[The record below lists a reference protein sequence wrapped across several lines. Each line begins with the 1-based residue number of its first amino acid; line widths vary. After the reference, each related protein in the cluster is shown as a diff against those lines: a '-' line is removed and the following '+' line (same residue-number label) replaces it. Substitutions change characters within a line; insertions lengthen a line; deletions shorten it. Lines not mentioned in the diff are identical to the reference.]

1 MPATTTSRNRKT
13 LSSVFVLCL
22 AANNEYNVPMI
33 DSDEISRDEL
43 TALLDLAGEL
53 STQVDH
59 HKVVMAILAQACA
72 FTNSP
77 EGSVLL
83 YDPIRKGL
91 YFSAARGPK
100 GDELLQKF
108 GERSIQRIPL
118 EGSKAGQAF
127 RSGEITVSSNVREDA
142 EHFKNVDDQISNV
155 TISVI
160 SAPLKIAG
168 STIGVLQLLNKV
180 DSSGGELCPY
190 DRHDYA
196 VLEHLGRI
204 AAAAINNARL
214 VQKLTAQTGLYA
226 RDGVSQYL
234 EIIDQPARPERLTA
248 LFADMRGFTQL
259 CQTQSDATRTQEIL
273 NDFLGMLAD
282 QVLLRG
288 GIVNKFVGDAVF
300 AFFQGEGA
308 PAAAVRCSFDMQ
320 ERFDSLRRRWIDE
333 CNEDLS
339 FIDIGIG
346 IATGTAA
353 VGSFGSAEV
362 KNFTAIG
369 TVINLA
375 SAFESAARNGRR
387 VLVDNATW
395 VSSRHIVLESEGP
408 LPFDLG
414 KPDQGVKIRYQHYW
428 LKRLTPDRPVR
439 VFLSH
444 NHHDREYV
452 ETRIREPLARRNVE
466 TWYSEQDIIP
476 GDDYIHRIQDG
487 LLKCDW
493 MLVILSAS
501 SAASD
506 WVRAEVNTALKDP
519 RFQGRVV
526 PVRVD
531 NALSY
536 PAALPFGSLDV
547 LDVSASPNAGDA
559 IYEFLVQ
566 REQQIRAAH

>member
-1 MPATTTSRNRKT
+1 MA
-13 LSSVFVLCL
+13 
-22 AANNEYNVPMI
+22 

-43 TALLDLAGEL
+43 IALLDLAGEL

-59 HKVVMAILAQACA
+59 HKVVLAILERACA
-72 FTNSP
+72 FTSSP

-83 YDPIRKGL
+83 YDSLRKGL
-91 YFSAARGPK
+91 YFSATRGPK
-100 GDELLQKF
+100 GDQLLQKF
-108 GERSIQRIPL
+108 GERSNQRIPL

-127 RSGEITVSSNVREDA
+127 RSGEITVSSNVQDDA

-168 STIGVLQLLNKV
+168 STVGVLQLLNKL
-180 DSSGGELCPY
+180 DSDGKLCPY
-190 DRHDYA
+190 DAHDCA

-204 AAAAINNARL
+204 AAAAINSVRL
-214 VQKLTAQTGLYA
+214 VQKLTAQTGLYT

-288 GIVNKFVGDAVF
+288 GIVNKFIGDAVF

-308 PAAAVRCSFDMQ
+308 PVAAVRCAFDMQ

-395 VSSRHIVLESEGP
+395 AASRHIVAESEGP

-444 NHHDREYV
+444 NHNDREYV

-466 TWYSEQDIIP
+466 TWYSENDIIP
-476 GDDYIHRIQDG
+476 GDDYIHRIQHG
-487 LLKCDW
+487 LLQCDW
-493 MLVILSAS
+493 MLVILTASAV
-501 SAASD
+501 ASD

-531 NALSY
+531 NALPYQASS
-536 PAALPFGSLDV
+536 AFGPLDV
-547 LDVSASPNAGDA
+547 LDVSASPNPGEA
-559 IYEFLVQ
+559 IYEFLVH
-566 REQQIRAAH
+566 REKLNRAVQ